1 MFHLEN
7 GSISSLRGKNT
18 SMFRTSVSGTRVVDS
33 ISYSVPSIDRNEK
46 HLYIT
51 AYEIERIS
59 NDIAGV
65 KHLISAEVK
74 CRWDSIMES
83 LFGTGFIL
91 TGSHPEIKSESITWS
106 EDVSA
111 IRHSAG
117 TSPHMVNRITVFPNY
132 NYFEHDILG
141 VQPPKRC
148 FKCRG
153 CKECSFR
160 GHKLSQQEQY
170 EQKLSTIL
178 SSSHSL
184 HHIHAEDPSIPKDQ
198 KK

>member
-1 MFHLEN
+1 MERPT
-7 GSISSLRGKNT
+7 G
-18 SMFRTSVSGTRVVDS
+18 
-33 ISYSVPSIDRNEK
+33 
-46 HLYIT
+46 
-51 AYEIERIS
+51 AIELLIS
-59 NDIAGV
+59 NYV
-65 KHLISAEVK
+65 L
-74 CRWDSIMES
+74 SIHPRYYVDKGNLKVSTS

-148 FKCRG
+148 FKCRR